1 VIGSRENTVCRLTPR
16 DNEAVNQRWMCDEG
30 RLNYRFINDPA
41 RLVEPLSRMN
51 GNVQSLS
58 WDEAT
63 RQISERLAALRDGG
77 GGRIA
82 FIGSAGATTEE
93 LFLFRQLA
101 GVLGVTLMDVVP
113 HKGTADAWLLQSDRN
128 PNTAGALVT
137 GVAAVPPG
145 SHLLEIVQGIQDG
158 RIRALVV
165 MGEDITVEGIG
176 ADLLN
181 KLECLV
187 SINSLPSAVTEVAH
201 YLLPS
206 ATFAE
211 KSGTFINR
219 AGRIQRINP
228 AVASP
233 GNARPEWRI
242 LTGLLA
248 ELGQPQEESL
258 ESVYRT
264 MAQVLAP
271 VWGVTWEAIGSQG
284 VQLHVD

>member
-1 VIGSRENTVCRLTPR
+1 
-16 DNEAVNQRWMCDEG
+16 
-30 RLNYRFINDPA
+30 
-41 RLVEPLSRMN
+41 
-51 GNVQSLS
+51 
-58 WDEAT
+58 
-63 RQISERLAALRDGG
+63 LRDGG
-77 GGRIA
+77 EGRIA
-82 FIGSAGATTEE
+82 LIGSAGATTEE

-101 GVLGVTLMDVVP
+101 GVLSVTLMDVVP
-113 HKGTADAWLLQSDRN
+113 HMGAADAWLLQSDRN

-145 SHLLEIVQGIQDG
+145 SRLLEIAQGIQDG

-165 MGEDITVEGIG
+165 MGEDITTAGIG
-176 ADLLN
+176 AGLLG
-181 KLECLV
+181 KLELLV
-187 SINSLPSAVTEVAH
+187 SVSHLPDAVTEAAH
-201 YLLPS
+201 YLLPG

-211 KSGTFINR
+211 KSGTFVNR
-219 AGRIQRINP
+219 AGRIQRISP

-248 ELGQPQEESL
+248 ELDRPQEESI
-258 ESVYRT
+258 ESIYRA

-271 VWGVTWEAIGSQG
+271 VWGVAWDTIGSQG